1 MRSRLRISV
10 FGVVIIVI
18 VLGFIIESPGTV
30 EAVALAV
37 VFAAMILLIL
47 RERRNP
53 R

>member
-18 VLGFIIESPGTV
+18 VLGFIIESPGTI
-30 EAVALAV
+30 EAVGLAV
-37 VFAAMILLIL
+37 VCVAMILLIL
-47 RERRNP
+47 RERGNP